1 MKKTKKMKNKYGTIS
16 NLEELEAAQKQLKKK
31 LLWKEREVEKR
42 FNGLRDDY
50 STPRLFAMTMRTA
63 RADVPLLRAI
73 RFLKKKLSS
82 V

>member
-16 NLEELEAAQKQLKKK
+16 NLEEMEAAQKQLKKK
-31 LLWKEREVEKR
+31 LLRKEREVEKR